1 MICSSVKLGGGRFIF
16 MPDPIIDMGDNI
28 RCTDPSSTSLTPFT
42 IDGTRLIVLVDV
54 LPIRVAN
61 SDGFVLL

>member
-1 MICSSVKLGGGRFIF
+1 
-16 MPDPIIDMGDNI
+16 MGDNI
-28 RCTDPSSTSLTPFT
+28 QCTDPLCTMGYPSSTSLTPFT